1 MNRVWKLDF
10 ILIGILFLMLLSFS
24 IYKSKVTFALN
35 GEEVYTVEV
44 NHQYNDLGT
53 SSTIFNKL
61 IDRNVKVV
69 NNVNV
74 NELGTYY
81 VDYELHYLG
90 SVYNI
95 KREVKVVDTTNPVIM
110 LNGKE
115 EITLNIGEEYI
126 EYGVIAY
133 DNYDKDITDN
143 VVITSNVDTS
153 TTGEYEVVYSVSD
166 SSNNTDKRIRK
177 VIVVNNV
184 NTPKEELNKLDQYIK
199 DNNLSVSVG
208 YYNLTNG
215 KTYYYNEDKLYYGAS
230 LIKTLDAIYLY
241 DNDLVDNNLKE
252 YIKKAISISDND
264 SHYYLLNYIGIDKLR
279 DYGVSLGASN
289 TLVGYDKFGYTTV
302 LDQIVYLKKLYELFK
317 TNKELESYFIND
329 YYNYLNFDNISF
341 AHKYGYYST
350 TYHDVGIYLG
360 NNPYIVVILTN
371 EGTDNYGKVDV
382 VTELSKLVYEYHK
395 SIKY

>member
-24 IYKSKVTFALN
+24 IYKSNVTFALN
-35 GEEVYTVEV
+35 GEEIYTIEV

-53 SSTIFNKL
+53 NPTIFNKL
-61 IDRNVKVV
+61 IDRNIEVI

-81 VDYELHYLG
+81 VDYKLHYLG

-95 KREVKVVDTTNPVIM
+95 RREVNVVDTTNPVIM

-115 EITLNIGEEYI
+115 EITLNKDDEYT

-133 DNYDKDITDN
+133 DNYDKDITDK
-143 VVITSNVDTS
+143 VVITNNVDTS
-153 TTGEYEVVYSVSD
+153 TTGEYEVVYSISD
-166 SSNNTDKRIRK
+166 SSNNLDKKIRK

-184 NTPKEELNKLDQYIK
+184 NTPKEELNKLEQYIK

-264 SHYYLLNYIGIDKLR
+264 SHYYLVNYIGIDNLR
-279 DYGVSLGASN
+279 EYGVSLGASN

-371 EGTDNYGKVDV
+371 EGVDNYGRVDV
-382 VTELSKLVYEYHK
+382 VTELSKLVYEYHN
-395 SIKY
+395 SM